1 MPEGRDWWLS
11 PLLPLPRSRAFGS
24 VLQAFL
30 LALDPEFSTSVLLR
44 AVKNNVGLDFRKSGL
59 SVPLEF
65 LDLEQAVLIYPNF
78 SAFTCKMG
86 FMVPPVTELFV
97 RS

>member
-1 MPEGRDWWLS
+1 M
-11 PLLPLPRSRAFGS
+11 
-24 VLQAFL
+24 
-30 LALDPEFSTSVLLR
+30 
-44 AVKNNVGLDFRKSGL
+44 GLDFRKSGL